1 MEFAAIRHFADSNYC
16 YAVEEGRFLIRLE
29 TKRGDASA
37 VRLHVQEKYL
47 PVSYR
52 DTRQA
57 YDMTLACSDR
67 YRDYYEAVISM
78 DVVCLRYF
86 FQLEDA
92 SGKVT
97 YFGNHGF
104 YDTCI
109 TDIERMFDCPQT
121 LREEERFQLPAWA
134 ENKVI
139 YQIFP
144 PGLPRTSRCPMRC
157 GISPPSA
164 LTRTSRA
171 PSGASSIIWTISRS
185 LAWTFSI

>member
-29 TKRGDASA
+29 TKRGDLAA

-52 DTRQA
+52 DTRQV

-67 YRDYYEAVISM
+67 YRDHYEAVISM

-92 SGKVT
+92 SGRVT
-97 YFGNHGF
+97 YFGNYNF

-109 TDIERMFDCPQT
+109 TDIERMFD
-121 LREEERFQLPAWA
+121 
-134 ENKVI
+134 
-139 YQIFP
+139 
-144 PGLPRTSRCPMRC
+144 
-157 GISPPSA
+157 
-164 LTRTSRA
+164 
-171 PSGASSIIWTISRS
+171 
-185 LAWTFSI
+185 